1 MPRPSDWTGEKWEGR
16 KPGAYEWYEVQDTID
31 YFAEF
36 EKPKIFY
43 PDIAPRGYFTL
54 DENGSFYCAN
64 TGYFIVTGNKFLLGI
79 LNSKLI
85 TFYYSKIAAL
95 LRGGYLRFFT
105 QDIAKLP
112 IYVPDFDNPDDKVR
126 HDRMVTLVT
135 GMLDLH
141 KHLSHAKTDQ
151 EKRLI
156 QQEIDSTD
164 KQIDSLVYGIY
175 GFTVDEIAVVEGHQP
190 EQPTS

>member
-1 MPRPSDWTGEKWEGR
+1 M
-16 KPGAYEWYEVQDTID
+16 
-31 YFAEF
+31 
-36 EKPKIFY
+36 Y

-64 TGYFIVTGNKFLLGI
+64 TGYFIVSDNKYLLGI
-79 LNSKLI
+79 LNSMLI

-95 LRGGYLRFFT
+95 IRGGYLRFFS

-112 IYVPDFDNPDDKVR
+112 IYVIDFDNPDDKAR
-126 HDRMVTLVT
+126 HDRMVALVT

-175 GFTVDEIAVVEGHQP
+175 GLTVDEIAVVEETVGKQISG
-190 EQPTS
+190 T